1 MPELTPLERDLRQLE
16 VDLRR
21 LEAEYTMFF
30 AGQLPRPP
38 LETRGRVE
46 SLIKHYDRSHIQ
58 SYSDRFRFSTL
69 QARYAKFVELW
80 DRGLRAREEGRPG
93 PFGKRRKGTPEP
105 KPSSPA
111 EQVVFS
117 TTISDPT
124 LEASSVQEL
133 HARLVEANRSVG
145 RNAPPLSKFTLLVT
159 SQVQKLQ
166 KTGTSEV
173 TFRVAVKDGKVV
185 FTARAGRD
193 ADDRMSNE

>member
-1 MPELTPLERDLRQLE
+1 MPDLTPLERDLRQLE
-16 VDLRR
+16 VDLRK

-38 LETRGRVE
+38 LEMRGRVE
-46 SLIKHYDRSHIQ
+46 SLIRHYDRSYIQ

-93 PFGKRRKGTPEP
+93 PFGKRRQATKEAS
-105 KPSSPA
+105 PSSPP

-117 TTISDPT
+117 TTISDPAHQ
-124 LEASSVQEL
+124 ASSVREL

-166 KTGTSEV
+166 KAGTGAV

-193 ADDRMSNE
+193 VDDKASE

>member
-1 MPELTPLERDLRQLE
+1 VTDLTPLERDLRQLE
-16 VDLRR
+16 VDLRK

-46 SLIKHYDRSHIQ
+46 SLIRQYDRSHIQ

-93 PFGKRRKGTPEP
+93 PFGTRRKEPPEP
-105 KPSSPA
+105 KPPFSA
-111 EQVVFS
+111 EQIVFS
-117 TTISDPT
+117 ATISDPAVQ
-124 LEASSVQEL
+124 ASSVQEL

-145 RNAPPLSKFTLLVT
+145 RNAPPLSKFMLLVA

-166 KTGTSEV
+166 KAGTTEV

-193 ADDRMSNE
+193 ADDKASK